1 MDMQLLLP
9 IYMRQGFILRLRLYN
24 CFCSRALSKSR
35 KARLLLAERPEIFPG
50 MYVTTKPRLL
60 KRLFLMNVK
69 ISTEVK
75 VKAITDEGII
85 IEKGGMEAPIAI
97 DTFTYSLSTRSQKP
111 YSKRS

>member
-1 MDMQLLLP
+1 M
-9 IYMRQGFILRLRLYN
+9 
-24 CFCSRALSKSR
+24 
-35 KARLLLAERPEIFPG
+35 
-50 MYVTTKPRLL
+50 TTKPRLL

-97 DTFTYSLSTRSQKP
+97 DTFTHSLSTRSQKP
-111 YSKRS
+111 DIPSEVKNKVKEIYEVRECKLPGNAYTSIHSAYELALKI